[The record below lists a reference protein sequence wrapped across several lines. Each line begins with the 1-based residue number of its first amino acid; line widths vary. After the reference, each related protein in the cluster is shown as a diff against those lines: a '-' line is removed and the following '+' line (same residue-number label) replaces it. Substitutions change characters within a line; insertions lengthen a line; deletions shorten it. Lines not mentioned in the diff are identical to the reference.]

1 MEGTYGPYDYT
12 LEVDVAVR
20 ACWRSMVAG
29 WGRWANTGSV
39 APHRLVEDNCGVGR
53 RAGCLAA
60 LLYQN
65 HADHLDQKG
74 NEVSLAMVS

>member
-1 MEGTYGPYDYT
+1 
-12 LEVDVAVR
+12 
-20 ACWRSMVAG
+20 MVAG

-39 APHRLVEDNCGVGR
+39 APRRLVVDNCCVGR

-65 HADHLDQKG
+65 HADHLDRKD
-74 NEVSLAMVS
+74 NAASLAMVS